1 MSKGDGQNMK
11 KTKKGLTLVEV
22 IVAIAVFA
30 VITLALFSTYLGI
43 RKLSFRQEEYVRLE
57 MVCYDINYYWDAY
70 GDKWAAQYTGKD
82 DANSAKG
89 TISLDSN
96 FKFISGNSTYVI
108 EYEKNEKGELIIK
121 TVKSIATNKVYIEN
135 LNCGISPKNNSTEGN
150 SQ

>member
-1 MSKGDGQNMK
+1 MK

-70 GDKWAAQYTGKD
+70 GQNTTDKTQDWTYKYSGKYSD
-82 DANSAKG
+82 DNL
-89 TISLDSN
+89 ISLN
-96 FKFISGNSTYVI
+96 AEFKPISSGTATYKIKYSINSD
-108 EYEKNEKGELIIK
+108 GELILESVK
-121 TVKSIATNKVYIEN
+121 ATVGNKVYIEN
-135 LNCGISPKNNSTEGN
+135 LNCGKKGE
-150 SQ
+150 

>member
-1 MSKGDGQNMK
+1 MK

-70 GDKWAAQYTGKD
+70 GDEWVKEYLKSNITDNDFINNW
-82 DANSAKG
+82 
-89 TISLDSN
+89 DS
-96 FKFISGNSTYVI
+96 
-108 EYEKNEKGELIIK
+108 
-121 TVKSIATNKVYIEN
+121 KSIPLGSDFKPTNGSAAYNVSFEYSGDGENKQLTITSVHSLAGKVYIEN
-135 LNCGISPKNNSTEGN
+135 LHCGKKGE
-150 SQ
+150 